1 MYDNPTCFSWY
12 SVWNIVILQNMLN
25 FRWRSSIRTAC
36 RLHCQCSIRR
46 ILWRTGKWWCYKWG
60 LYFILLPFYLILCSL
75 CIWIIPWHMKWT
87 SYYKSLRDMDLHSK
101 EIFLVKCFLLQ
112 HLYLLVRSYNI
123 AYLPNSALMVP
134 VCTISWF
141 FWKDYIL
148 LNILPLFCSLLSSF
162 LTTLLDFPYSS
173 QHLEVVACVI

>member
-1 MYDNPTCFSWY
+1 MQNLETAPRLLIKNFKNMYDNPTCFSWY

-25 FRWRSSIRTAC
+25 FRWRSSIRTAR

-101 EIFLVKCFLLQ
+101 EIFFGKMF
-112 HLYLLVRSYNI
+112 
-123 AYLPNSALMVP
+123 PSATFVL
-134 VCTISWF
+134 ISS
-141 FWKDYIL
+141 KL
-148 LNILPLFCSLLSSF
+148 
-162 LTTLLDFPYSS
+162 
-173 QHLEVVACVI
+173 